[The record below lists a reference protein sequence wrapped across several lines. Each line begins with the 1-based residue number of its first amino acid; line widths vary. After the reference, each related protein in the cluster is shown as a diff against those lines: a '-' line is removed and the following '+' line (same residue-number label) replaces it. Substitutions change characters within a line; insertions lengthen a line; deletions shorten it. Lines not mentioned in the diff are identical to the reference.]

1 MMHKGRIF
9 GHVTVA
15 IALLALGLQSAPA
28 HAASP
33 TFFGAKL
40 TTHSQ
45 PSNAEDGYS
54 CDESAHI
61 PNHATC
67 TWVATEAFE
76 NGSNFTAPTT
86 GTIKHVNLISCVSG
100 SFTLQLAKANQ
111 SKHQAQI
118 VEDGPVITYPG
129 QTGCGH
135 KFTIESFPVN
145 LHVDQGDYIAIV
157 TASTGA
163 LSCSGGSGV
172 MLFAPP
178 LAPGGPMTKTKAGAS
193 CDLLVALS
201 YV

>member
-1 MMHKGRIF
+1 MKNGRIL
-9 GHVTVA
+9 VCVA
-15 IALLALGLQSAPA
+15 AIGALVSIGLQVAPA
-28 HAASP
+28 GAAPP

-86 GTIKHVNLISCVSG
+86 GTILHVSLISCVAG
-100 SFTLQLAKANQ
+100 SFTLQVAQAKPSQ
-111 SKHQAQI
+111 HKAQI
-118 VEDGPVITYPG
+118 VADGPVINYAG
-129 QTGCGH
+129 QNGCGH
-135 KFTIESFPVN
+135 KFTIQTFPVS
-145 LHVDQGDYIAIV
+145 VPVTKGDYMAIE
-157 TASTGA
+157 TPSTGA

-178 LAPGGPMTKTKAGAS
+178 LSAGGPLTKTKAGAS
-193 CDLLVALS
+193 CDLLVSYS